1 MGNDRKLQFAI
12 RAALATAATMSAA
25 PAALS
30 QTVAANTEPAT
41 SETSLQEVVVT
52 GSRIAVAP
60 NDISI
65 SPITTV
71 SQLDIQQT
79 GLIRTEDILNSLPS
93 ITAEQGSGQSISST
107 GTATVSLRDL
117 GSQRTLVLVNGVRMN
132 PGGAGGI
139 TGGNANSADINQIPS
154 ELIERV
160 DVLTGGASSVYG
172 ADAVAG
178 VVNFVLNTHYDGVK
192 VDGDYGFYR
201 HTNNDVGDLN
211 TLAASGIAA
220 PPHTVDTGQQKQFS
234 IVAGSNFADGKG
246 NATAYFE
253 YFNAGAAIG
262 YQFDHAACTLI
273 GGATANSPITC
284 GGSGTSAH
292 THVLEFGQVGGASST
307 IINSAVDPKTGV
319 LRPYQTSDDYNYGAL
334 SYFQRPAERYTAGA
348 FLHYDVSDYASV
360 YMQTMFAR
368 NTSTAQYGPS
378 GAFGGTLPSG
388 QLPTISCTDPL
399 LTAQEVSVL
408 CNPTTLAAN
417 HAAYPTTP
425 ANSFTTYILRR
436 NVEGGGREDN
446 YASNSIFQTVG
457 VKGSFADAW
466 SYDAY
471 AKVGITQFGDRE
483 ADFLGVTQ
491 IYNALN
497 VVPNPAVGGVK
508 GTAVGAPVCES
519 AVNGSDGACV
529 PWNIWTP
536 GGVTAAALNY
546 LNIPSSWSS
555 TATEYI
561 VSNSVTGNLAKYGVQ
576 LPTAKD
582 GLSVNVG
589 SEYREEKFDFSPD
602 YVYAAGLA
610 SGGAPSGPVQGGFH
624 VFEGF
629 TEAKLPIMNE
639 MPGAYNLSAEA
650 GYRYS
655 AYTEGFDTNTFK
667 VGLEWAPIKDVRL
680 RGGFNRA
687 VRAPNIDELFSP
699 SAVGA
704 GGVADPCWGTAP
716 LLTLTQCERTGVTA
730 AEYGHIAVNDAAQIN
745 TQTAGNANLKPEIA
759 DTYTYGIVFQPTFI
773 PNLVAS
779 LDFYRIVISDTIT
792 ELSPTNVVSDCA
804 FTGSAIACGL
814 INRGAGGSL
823 WLNTTEYVQTLERN
837 IGSVQTKGFDF
848 TAHYGLDMGPGGKL
862 SINETSTYTMRFV
875 TQPISGGPS
884 YDCAGY
890 WGATCGPP
898 LPHLRSVLTTNWAT
912 PLPGFDFTMKWR
924 FIGPSKVDS
933 ESQNPLLHVS
943 GPYYLETAQISGY
956 NYIDLSA
963 NYAVNSMVDV
973 RVGVNNLFDKDPP
986 TILTGNLSNCPN
998 TTCNDNTWTG
1008 TYDTLGRY
1016 LYAHVTLKF

>member
-12 RAALATAATMSAA
+12 RAALATAATMSAV

-30 QTVAANTEPAT
+30 QTVAANTETTASDT
-41 SETSLQEVVVT
+41 TLQEVVVT

-65 SPITTV
+65 SPVTSV
-71 SQLDIQQT
+71 SQIDIQQT

-117 GSQRTLVLVNGVRMN
+117 GSQRTLVLVNGIRMN
-132 PGGAGGI
+132 PGAGAGSAN
-139 TGGNANSADINQIPS
+139 GGNANAADINQIPS
-154 ELIERV
+154 ALIERV

-178 VVNFVLNTHYDGVK
+178 VVNFVLNSHYEGVK
-192 VDGDYGFYR
+192 IDGDYGFYR
-201 HTNNDVGDLN
+201 HTNNDPGD
-211 TLAASGIAA
+211 IAA
-220 PPHTVDTGQQKQFS
+220 LEAFGAAVPPHTVDTGQQKQFS

-262 YQFDHAACTLI
+262 YQFDHSGCTLI
-273 GGATANSPITC
+273 GGATATSPITC
-284 GGSGTSAH
+284 GGSGTSTH
-292 THVLEFGQVGGASST
+292 THVLELGQVGGASTT
-307 IINSAVDPKTGV
+307 IIDNAVDGKTGL
-319 LRPYQTSDDYNYGAL
+319 LRPYQSTDDYNYGAL
-334 SYFQRPAERYTAGA
+334 SYFQRPAERYSAGA
-348 FLHYDVSDYASV
+348 FLTYDVNDHASV

-368 NTSTAQYGPS
+368 NTSSAQYGPS
-378 GAFGGTLPSG
+378 GSFYSLEN
-388 QLPTISCTDPL
+388 ISCANPL
-399 LTAQEVSVL
+399 LTAQELGVL
-408 CNPTTLAAN
+408 CNPTTLAEN
-417 HAAYPTTP
+417 HAAYPTIG
-425 ANSFTTYILRR
+425 ANTFTAYIARR
-436 NVEGGGREDN
+436 NIEGGGRIDN
-446 YASNSIFQTVG
+446 YTSDSIAQTVG
-457 VKGSFADAW
+457 VKGTIIDGFT
-466 SYDAY
+466 YDAY

-483 ADFLGVTQ
+483 EDFLGQNQ
-491 IYNALN
+491 INNALN
-497 VVPNPAVGGVK
+497 VVANPAVGGAK
-508 GTAVGAPVCES
+508 GVPAGTPVCAS
-519 AVNGSDGACV
+519 VVNGTDTACV

-536 GGVTAAALNY
+536 GGVTQAALNY
-546 LNIPSSWSS
+546 LNIPSSYS
-555 TATEYI
+555 TNATEYI
-561 VSNSVTGNLAKYGVQ
+561 VSNSVTGDLGKYGVQ
-576 LPTAKD
+576 IPMAKD

-602 YVYAAGLA
+602 YVYANGLA
-610 SGGAPSGPVQGGFH
+610 SGGSPAKAVSGEFH

-629 TEAKLPIMNE
+629 TEARLPILNE
-639 MPGAYNLSAEA
+639 MPGAYNLSAEL

-655 AYTEGFDTNTFK
+655 SYEEQFEKFDTNTFK
-667 VGLEWAPIKDVRL
+667 MGVEWAPIKDVRL
-680 RGGFNRA
+680 RAGFNRA
-687 VRAPNIDELFSP
+687 VRAPNIVELYGP
-699 SAVGA
+699 AAVGA
-704 GGVADPCWGTAP
+704 GGVADPCWGTSP
-716 LLTLTQCERTGVTA
+716 LLSLTQCERTGVTA
-730 AEYGHIAVNDAAQIN
+730 TEYGHIAVNQAAQIN
-745 TQTAGNANLKPEIA
+745 TQTAGNADLRPEIA
-759 DTYTYGIVFQPTFI
+759 DTYTYGVVFQPSFI

-804 FTGSAIACGL
+804 FTGSATACGL
-814 INRGAGGSL
+814 INRGPSGSL
-823 WLNTTEYVQTLERN
+823 WLNTTNYVQTTERN
-837 IGSVQTKGFDF
+837 IGTVQTKGFDF
-848 TAHYGLDMGPGGKL
+848 TAHYGLDMGIGGKL
-862 SINETSTYTMRFV
+862 SINETSTYTLHFI
-875 TQPISGGPS
+875 TQPFSGGLS

-898 LPHLRSVLTTNWAT
+898 LPHIRNVLTTNWQT
-912 PLPGFDFTMKWR
+912 PLPGFDFTVKWR

-956 NYIDLSA
+956 NYVDLSA
-963 NYAVNSMVDV
+963 NYAVNSVVDL

-986 TILTGNLSNCPN
+986 TVLTGTLSNCPN

>member
-1 MGNDRKLQFAI
+1 MGNNRKLQFAI
-12 RAALATAATMSAA
+12 RAVLATATATSLV

-30 QTVAANTEPAT
+30 QTVAANTDTTT

-107 GTATVSLRDL
+107 GTSTVSLRDL

-139 TGGNANSADINQIPS
+139 SGGNANAADINQIPS

-192 VDGDYGFYR
+192 VDADYGFYR
-201 HTNNDVGDLN
+201 HTNNDQSD
-211 TLAASGIAA
+211 IAA
-220 PPHTVDTGQQKQFS
+220 LEAFGAPAPPSTVDTGQQKQLS

-253 YFNAGAAIG
+253 YFNAGAAVG
-262 YQFDHAACTLI
+262 YQFDHAGCTLI
-273 GGATANSPITC
+273 GGATPNSPITC
-284 GGSGTSAH
+284 GGSGTSPH
-292 THVLEFGQVGGASST
+292 THVEELGQVGGVTTT

-319 LRPYQTSDDYNYGAL
+319 LRPYTSADDYNYGAL
-334 SYFQRPAERYTAGA
+334 SYFQRPAERYSAGM

-360 YMQTMFAR
+360 YLQTMFAR

-378 GAFGGTLPSG
+378 GAFFPL
-388 QLPTISCTDPL
+388 LNISCTNPL
-399 LTAQEVSVL
+399 LTAQEVGVL
-408 CNPTTLAAN
+408 CNPTALAEN
-417 HAAYPTTP
+417 HAVYPTIP
-425 ANSFTTYILRR
+425 ANSFTAYIARR

-446 YASNSIFQTVG
+446 YISDSIFQTVG
-457 VKGSFADAW
+457 VKGAFADAW
-466 SYDAY
+466 SYDVY
-471 AKVGITQFGDRE
+471 GKVGITQFADRE
-483 ADFLGVTQ
+483 ADFLGVNQ
-491 IYNALN
+491 ISNALD
-497 VVPNPAVGGVK
+497 VVKNPAVGGVK
-508 GTAVGAPVCES
+508 GTPVGAPVCES
-519 AVNGSDGACV
+519 VLNGTDTACV
-529 PWNIWTP
+529 PWNIFVP
-536 GGVTAAALNY
+536 GGVTAAQLAY
-546 LNIPSSWSS
+546 LYIPSSWST

-561 VSNSVTGNLAKYGVQ
+561 VSDSVTGDLGKYNIKV
-576 LPTAKD
+576 PTAKD

-589 SEYREEKFDFSPD
+589 TEYREEKFDFSPD
-602 YVYAAGLA
+602 YVYANGLA
-610 SGGAPSGPVQGGFH
+610 SGGSPSGPIAGGFH

-629 TEAKLPIMNE
+629 TEARLPIMND

-655 AYTEGFDTNTFK
+655 SYLEQYDKFDTNTFK
-667 VGLEWAPIKDVRL
+667 LGLEWAPIKDVRF

-687 VRAPNIDELFSP
+687 VRAPNIDELYGP
-699 SAVGA
+699 AAVGA
-704 GGVADPCWGTAP
+704 GGVADPCWGPAP
-716 LLTLTQCERTGVTA
+716 LLTLTECERTGVTA
-730 AEYGHIAVNDAAQIN
+730 ANYGHIAVNEAAQIN
-745 TQTAGNANLKPEIA
+745 TQTGGNADLRPEIA
-759 DTYTYGIVFQPTFI
+759 DTYTYGLVFQPSFI
-773 PNLVAS
+773 PHLVAS
-779 LDFYRIVISDTIT
+779 LDFYRIVIADTIT

-804 FTGSAIACGL
+804 FTGQASVCGL
-814 INRGAGGSL
+814 INRGPTGSL
-823 WLNTTEYVQTLERN
+823 WLNTTQYVQTLERN
-837 IGSVQTKGFDF
+837 IGTVQTKGFDF
-848 TAHYGLDMGPGGKL
+848 TAHYLLDAGIGGKVSFNL
-862 SINETSTYTMRFV
+862 TDTYTLHFI
-875 TQPISGGPS
+875 TQPISGGLS
-884 YDCAGY
+884 YDCVGY
-890 WGATCGPP
+890 WGATCGSP
-898 LPHLRSVLTTNWAT
+898 LPHLRQVLTTNWAT
-912 PLPGFDFTMKWR
+912 PLTGFDFTVKWR

-943 GPYYLETAQISGY
+943 GPFYTATQQISGY

-963 NYAVNSMVDV
+963 NYSVNSVVDV
-973 RVGVNNLFDKDPP
+973 RLGVNNLFDKDPP
-986 TILTGNLSNCPN
+986 TVLTGTLSNCPN

-1016 LYAHVTLKF
+1016 LYAHVQVKF

>member
-1 MGNDRKLQFAI
+1 MGNDRKLLFAI
-12 RAALATAATMSAA
+12 RAALATAATISAI

-30 QTVAANTEPAT
+30 QTVAANTETTA

-107 GTATVSLRDL
+107 GTSTVSLRDL

-139 TGGNANSADINQIPS
+139 SGGNANAADINQIPS

-192 VDGDYGFYR
+192 VDADYGFYR
-201 HTNNDVGDLN
+201 HSNNDQGDLTALSN
-211 TLAASGIAA
+211 FGATL
-220 PPHTVDTGQQKQFS
+220 PPSTVDTGQQKQIS

-253 YFNAGAAIG
+253 YFNAGAAVG
-262 YQFDHAACTLI
+262 YQFDHAGCTLI
-273 GGATANSPITC
+273 GGATPSTPITC
-284 GGSGTSAH
+284 GGSGTSPH
-292 THVLEFGQVGGASST
+292 THILELGGTNGAT
-307 IINSAVDPKTGV
+307 IISDAVDPKTGV
-319 LRPYQTSDDYNYGAL
+319 LRPYTSADDYNYGAL
-334 SYFQRPAERYTAGA
+334 SYFQRPAERYSAGV
-348 FLHYDVSDYASV
+348 FLHYDVNEYASV
-360 YMQTMFAR
+360 YLQTMFAR

-378 GAFGGTLPSG
+378 GAFFPLEN
-388 QLPTISCTDPL
+388 ISCANPL
-399 LTAQEVSVL
+399 LTAQEVGVL
-408 CNPTTLAAN
+408 CNPATLAQN
-417 HAAYPTTP
+417 HLVYPTIA
-425 ANSFTTYILRR
+425 ANSFTAYIARR

-457 VKGSFADAW
+457 VKGHFADGW

-471 AKVGITQFGDRE
+471 GKVGITQFGDRE
-483 ADFLGVTQ
+483 ADFLGVNQ
-491 IYNALN
+491 VNNALN
-497 VVPNPAVGGVK
+497 VVTNPAVGGAK
-508 GTAVGAPVCES
+508 GVPVGAPVCAS
-519 AVNGSDGACV
+519 VLNGTDTACV
-529 PWNIWTP
+529 PWNIFTP

-546 LNIPSSWSS
+546 LNIPSSWST

-561 VSNSVTGNLAKYGVQ
+561 ASNSVTGDLGKYGVQ
-576 LPTAKD
+576 IPTAKD

-589 SEYREEKFDFSPD
+589 SEYREEKFQFSPD
-602 YVYAAGLA
+602 YVYANGLA
-610 SGGAPSGPVQGGFH
+610 SGGSPSGPIAGGFH

-629 TEAKLPIMNE
+629 SEARLPIMND
-639 MPGAYNLSAEA
+639 MPGAYNLSAEV

-655 AYTEGFDTNTFK
+655 SYLEQFDKFDTNTFK

-687 VRAPNIDELFSP
+687 IRAPNIDELYGP
-699 SAVGA
+699 AAVGA
-704 GGVADPCWGTAP
+704 GGVADPCWGPSP
-716 LLTLTQCERTGVTA
+716 LLSLTQCERTGVTA
-730 AEYGHIAVNDAAQIN
+730 TEYGHIAVNEAAQIN
-745 TQTAGNANLKPEIA
+745 TQTGGNAELRPEIA

-792 ELSPTNVVSDCA
+792 QLSPTNVVSDCA
-804 FTGSAIACGL
+804 FTGQASTCGL
-814 INRGAGGSL
+814 INRGPSGSL
-823 WLNTTEYVQTLERN
+823 WLSTANYVQTTERN
-837 IGSVQTKGFDF
+837 IGTVQTKGFDF
-848 TAHYGLDMGPGGKL
+848 TAHYLLDAGIGGKVSFNL
-862 SINETSTYTMRFV
+862 TDTYTMNFI
-875 TQPISGGPS
+875 TQPISGGLS

-890 WGATCGPP
+890 WGATCGSP
-898 LPHLRSVLTTNWAT
+898 LPHLRQVLTTNWAT
-912 PLPGFDFTMKWR
+912 PLPGFDFTVKWR

-943 GPYYLETAQISGY
+943 GPFYTQTSQISGY

-963 NYAVNSMVDV
+963 NYSVNSVVDF
-973 RVGVNNLFDKDPP
+973 RMGVNNLFDKDPP
-986 TILTGNLSNCPN
+986 TILTGTLSNCPN